1 MEGKKNN
8 SIGWDLQQGLTS
20 GVPDPDAAIPY
31 YRKAA
36 AAGNT
41 QAMINL
47 GNTFEDREDFEQA
60 YYWYHEAALLGN
72 PDGMFNVA
80 NMYHWGRYV
89 RQDYKKAREYFE
101 KLYRMNCRGAAFYL
115 GLYSE
120 YGYAGEK
127 NEAEAVRYYREGLDS
142 GDGYCAVN
150 LGRMYCLGLG
160 VEKDERKGLAYYRRG
175 YQEGDSLACANLG
188 WCYEVG
194 QGTRKNLP
202 KALEYYREGA
212 ELGEE
217 HCMEALERLG
227 ME

>member
-20 GVPDPDAAIPY
+20 GVPDPDATIP
-31 YRKAA
+31 
-36 AAGNT
+36 
-41 QAMINL
+41 
-47 GNTFEDREDFEQA
+47 
-60 YYWYHEAALLGN
+60 
-72 PDGMFNVA
+72 
-80 NMYHWGRYV
+80 
-89 RQDYKKAREYFE
+89 
-101 KLYRMNCRGAAFYL
+101 
-115 GLYSE
+115 
-120 YGYAGEK
+120 
-127 NEAEAVRYYREGLDS
+127 
-142 GDGYCAVN
+142 
-150 LGRMYCLGLG
+150 
-160 VEKDERKGLAYYRRG
+160 YYRRG
-175 YQEGDSLACANLG
+175 YREGDSLACANLG